1 MVVILAGVVAYFR
14 LFTMVNTITTVLWM
28 ATRRNGVRRLTVL
41 NSMANGD
48 SATTRFVLLIKLIL
62 ILPFFILK

>member
-62 ILPFFILK
+62 ILPFLY